1 MSTIEIE
8 TVILNQFLLKNSV
21 WNKQKLLLSNNEN
34 IDFEIEG
41 KISEI
46 NLIEEFQDTEIQKMS
61 L

>member
-1 MSTIEIE
+1 MSSIEIE

-21 WNKQKLLLSNNEN
+21 LNKQELLSSNNEN

>member
-1 MSTIEIE
+1 MSSIEIE

-21 WNKQKLLLSNNEN
+21 LNKQELLLSNNEN

>member
-1 MSTIEIE
+1 
-8 TVILNQFLLKNSV
+8 L
-21 WNKQKLLLSNNEN
+21 NKQELLLSNNEN

-46 NLIEEFQDTEIQKMS
+46 DLIEEFQDTEIQKMS

>member
-1 MSTIEIE
+1 LSTIEIE

>member
-1 MSTIEIE
+1 LSSIEIE